1 MTPISPSISTPPV
14 QTLPEG
20 PAALPGAETTA
31 SGAVTTPV
39 ADPWAAFDA
48 THGLHADVQRFAY
61 ASPDGSGGG
70 SATQATVQAQ
80 PQATTPP
87 AQPKPTAY
95 DPWTIDLTKLQQM
108 KDSKDEATKRLGYTI
123 EHAKAAYDDLHA
135 KGANIVVITSAGNGG
150 QPVLVLTGKGFK
162 GDQPIHVHTHY
173 HGNNATV
180 ADPQGS
186 KAGQNARIRDA
197 LANDSQ
203 AVFVLPEAG
212 NAR

>member
-48 THGLHADVQRFAY
+48 NHGLHADVQRFAY

-70 SATQATVQAQ
+70 SATQATAKT
-80 PQATTPP
+80 PPPTTTTPTP
-87 AQPKPTAY
+87 AKPNVH
-95 DPWTIDLTKLQQM
+95 DPWQIDPAKLQQM
-108 KDSKDEATKRLGYTI
+108 KESKDESTRRLGHTI
-123 EHAKAAYDDLHA
+123 EHAKAAYDDLPA
-135 KGANIVVITSAGNGG
+135 KGAKIVVITSAGNGG

-162 GDQPIHVHTHY
+162 ADQPVHVHTHY

-186 KAGQNARIRDA
+186 KAGQNARMRDV
-197 LANDSQ
+197 LAKD
-203 AVFVLPEAG
+203 
-212 NAR
+212 